1 MTRTRAWLPP
11 LLLML
16 AAAAILLAMGRPP
29 ICACG
34 RVTLWV
40 SSSTSPETSQMLA
53 DWYSASHIVHG
64 LLFYAALWLVARR
77 WPVERRFLVALAV
90 EASWEIAENSPWII
104 DRYRSAT
111 TAIGYTGDRVL
122 NSVSDIMMMGLGF
135 LLARRLP
142 LWAALLMVVVLELVP
157 LAIIRDNLTLNVIM
171 LLHPVDAI
179 RTWQAGA

>member
-16 AAAAILLAMGRPP
+16 AAAAILLTMGRPP

-64 LLFYAALWLVARR
+64 LLFYAALSLVARR

-111 TAIGYTGDRVL
+111 TAIGYTGDSVL

>member
-64 LLFYAALWLVARR
+64 LLFYAALWLIARR

-111 TAIGYTGDRVL
+111 TAIGYTGDSVL

-142 LWAALLMVVVLELVP
+142 LWAALLTVVVLELVP
-157 LAIIRDNLTLNVIM
+157 LAIIRDNLALNVIM

>member
-1 MTRTRAWLPP
+1 M
-11 LLLML
+11 
-16 AAAAILLAMGRPP
+16 
-29 ICACG
+29 
-34 RVTLWV
+34 TLWV

-111 TAIGYTGDRVL
+111 TAIGYTGDSVL

-142 LWAALLMVVVLELVP
+142 LWAALLTVVVLELVP
-157 LAIIRDNLTLNVIM
+157 LAIIRDNLALNVIM

>member
-16 AAAAILLAMGRPP
+16 AAAAILLARGRPP

-111 TAIGYTGDRVL
+111 
-122 NSVSDIMMMGLGF
+122 SDIMMMGLGF